1 MFFLEVDPTL
11 LSLRPLD
18 SILCIIT
25 VIALISFQYCNWS
38 VLERSSRQTSFEI
51 LGRYLDLYIPT

>member
-11 LSLRPLD
+11 LSLQPLD

-25 VIALISFQYCNWS
+25 VIALISFQHCNRS

-51 LGRYLDLYIPT
+51 LDGYLDLYIPT